1 MKTKYLLP
9 ILSMLLLCDVSAQNI
24 TNTLGTSGLFSIKDG
39 SITYLS
45 LNQSNGY
52 LSLNRSLTLLNTTG
66 SGTGVIYKGTDRFI
80 HNYQSPSS
88 FGENTFVGINSGNFS
103 MSGSAGE
110 SSYNTGI
117 GMYSLFTNSTG
128 YNNTALGHGS
138 LTYNNTGY
146 QNTAIGTSSLALNS
160 SGNNNTA
167 VGFQTLLANT
177 TGSLNTAIG
186 SFALNLN
193 TTGMQNTA
201 IGYLSLVS
209 NITGVNNV
217 AIGHQSLY
225 SNGSGLENT
234 AVGNSALY
242 SNMTGGK
249 NTVAGFNA
257 LSSNTTGSWNS
268 AYGLESML
276 QNVSGNSNTAFGT
289 YAGVNIT
296 TGNNNI
302 ALGYFVEMPSGTS
315 NNQVKIGNSQIS
327 YAGIQVAW
335 TISSDRRWKSNILAS
350 SLGLGFISKLKPVS
364 YTRIND
370 ESQKTEYGLIA
381 QDIEETLMEEGVEN
395 SAMLKITDEG
405 MYELR
410 YNDLIAPMIKAIQE
424 LKAENDKLKAQVES
438 LRSVEE
444 RLEKLEELL
453 RQNGNSVNVKLAVE
467 K

>member
-1 MKTKYLLP
+1 MKTILILTLL
-9 ILSMLLLCDVSAQNI
+9 IVMYGNALSQNI
-24 TNTLGTSGLFSIKDG
+24 TNTLGANGLFTIKDG
-39 SITYLS
+39 TTTYLS
-45 LNQSNGY
+45 LGLTNGY
-52 LSLNRSLTLLNTTG
+52 LSLNRSITLLYTTN

-80 HNYQSPSS
+80 HNYQSPAS
-88 FGENTFVGINSGNFS
+88 FGENTFVGINSGNFT

-128 YNNTALGHGS
+128 YNNTALGHAS

-167 VGFQTLLANT
+167 VGFRSLLANT

-193 TTGMQNTA
+193 TIGLQNTA
-201 IGYLSLVS
+201 IGHFSLFS
-209 NITGVNNV
+209 NITGGNNV

-225 SNGSGLENT
+225 SNGSGIENT
-234 AVGNSALY
+234 AVGSSALY
-242 SNMTGGK
+242 SNTTGVK
-249 NTVAGFNA
+249 NTVVGLNS
-257 LSSNTTGSWNS
+257 LPSNTTGSWNS

-276 QNVSGNSNTAFGT
+276 MNVSGSSNTAFGT
-289 YAGVNIT
+289 YSGINIT

-302 ALGYFVEMPSGTS
+302 ALGYFVELPSGTS
-315 NNQVKIGNSQIS
+315 SNQVKIGNSSIS

-335 TISSDRRWKSNILAS
+335 TITSDRKWKENIVTS
-350 SLGLGFISKLKPVS
+350 SLGLRFINRLHPVS

-370 ESQKTEYGLIA
+370 ESKKTEYGLIA
-381 QDIEETLMEEGVEN
+381 QEVEEVLKEEDAEN
-395 SAMLKITDEG
+395 SAMITVTDEG
-405 MYELR
+405 NYELR
-410 YNDLIAPMIKAIQE
+410 YNDLIAPMVKAIQE
-424 LKAENDKLKAQVES
+424 LKAENDVLKAKVES
-438 LRSVEE
+438 LKTIEV
-444 RLEKLEELL
+444 RLEKLEKIFK
-453 RQNGNSVNVKLAVE
+453 QNSNSLNVNLAEE